1 MPDQGSVTVKTISNI
16 TTIEFHHPKG
26 NSLPGKLLQELA
38 DSITEAGRID
48 DSRVVVIR
56 SKGEGAFCAGASFDE
71 LMAISNEEQG
81 KQFFMGFARV
91 INAMRSCP
99 NLIIARVQGKTVGGG
114 IGIAAAA
121 DYTLAHSSAS
131 VKLSELA
138 LGIGPFVVGPVVGRK
153 IGTSAFATL
162 SLDARNWYDADW
174 AEQKGLYN
182 RVMESIDALD
192 EAVDTLAGDLASSN
206 PDSMRE
212 LKQIMWQSTGHWSS
226 TLEQRAEISGRLV
239 MSKFTRAYIREF
251 KNNRKKK

>member
-1 MPDQGSVTVKTISNI
+1 MPEQGTVTVNTISQI
-16 TTIEFHHPKG
+16 TTVEFHHPKG
-26 NSLPGKLLQELA
+26 NSLPGKMLQELS
-38 DSITEAGRID
+38 DSITEAGVNE
-48 DSRVVVIR
+48 DSHVVIVR
-56 SKGEGAFCAGASFDE
+56 SKEEGAFCAGASFDE
-71 LMAISNEEQG
+71 LLAISDEEQG

-99 NLIIARVQGKTVGGG
+99 KLIIARVQGKTVGGG

-121 DYTLAHSSAS
+121 DYTQAHSSAS

-138 LGIGPFVVGPVVGRK
+138 LGIGPFVVGPAVARK
-153 IGTSAFATL
+153 IGTSAYATL
-162 SLDARNWYDADW
+162 SLDARNWYDAEW

-182 RVMESIDALD
+182 RVLDSVEELD
-192 EAVDTLAGDLASSN
+192 ESVDQLAADLASSN

-239 MSKFTRAYIREF
+239 MSEFTRSYIQEF
-251 KNNRKKK
+251 KNTRNKK

>member
-1 MPDQGSVTVKTISNI
+1 MPEQGSVTLETISQI
-16 TTIEFHHPKG
+16 STIEFHHPKG

-38 DSITEAGRID
+38 DSIIEAGRIE

-56 SKGEGAFCAGASFDE
+56 SKGDGAFCAGASFDE
-71 LMAISNEEQG
+71 LLAISDEVQG

-99 NLIIARVQGKTVGGG
+99 KLIIARVQGKTVGGG
-114 IGIAAAA
+114 IGIAASG

-138 LGIGPFVVGPVVGRK
+138 LGIGPFVVGPAVGRK
-153 IGTSAFATL
+153 TGMSAFATL

-182 RVMESIDALD
+182 RVVDSIKELD
-192 EAVDTLAGDLASSN
+192 KAVDTLAGDLASSN
-206 PDSMRE
+206 PESMRE
-212 LKQIMWQSTGHWSS
+212 LKHIMWQSTGHWSS

-239 MSKFTRAYIREF
+239 VSEFTRSYIQEF
-251 KNNRKKK
+251 KNNRNKK

>member
-1 MPDQGSVTVKTISNI
+1 MPEQGTVTVNTISQI
-16 TTIEFHHPKG
+16 TTVEFHHPKG
-26 NSLPGKLLQELA
+26 NSLPGKMLQELS
-38 DSITEAGRID
+38 DSITEAGVNEG
-48 DSRVVVIR
+48 SHVVIVR

-71 LMAISNEEQG
+71 LLAISNEEQG

-99 NLIIARVQGKTVGGG
+99 KLIIARVQGKTVGGG

-121 DYTLAHSSAS
+121 DYTQAHSSAS

-138 LGIGPFVVGPVVGRK
+138 LGIGPFVVGPAVARK
-153 IGTSAFATL
+153 IGTSAYATL
-162 SLDARNWYDADW
+162 SLDARNWYDAEW

-182 RVMESIDALD
+182 RVLDSVEELD
-192 EAVDTLAGDLASSN
+192 ESVDQLAADLASSN

-239 MSKFTRAYIREF
+239 MSEFTRSYIQEF
-251 KNNRKKK
+251 KNTRNKK

>member
-1 MPDQGSVTVKTISNI
+1 MPEQGTVSVNTISQI
-16 TTIEFHHPKG
+16 TTVEFHHPKG
-26 NSLPGKLLQELA
+26 NSLPGKLLQEL
-38 DSITEAGRID
+38 DESITAAGRVEE
-48 DSRVVVIR
+48 SRVVIIR
-56 SKGEGAFCAGASFDE
+56 SKGDRAFCAGASFDE
-71 LMAISNEEQG
+71 LLAISDEEQG

-91 INAMRSCP
+91 INAMRTCP
-99 NLIIARVQGKTVGGG
+99 KLIIARVQGKTVGGG

-138 LGIGPFVVGPVVGRK
+138 LGIGPFVVGPAVGRK

-162 SLDARNWYDADW
+162 SLDARNWYDAGW

-182 RVMESIDALD
+182 RVLDSIEALD
-192 EAVDTLAGDLASSN
+192 EAVDTLAADLASSN

-239 MSKFTRAYIREF
+239 MSEFTRSYIQEF
-251 KNNRKKK
+251 KNTRNKK